1 LCRGAGGQ
9 LFGMGRREPAAAYCH
24 ASSVVHNR
32 GKNFSIMVRNRNE
45 ESPLSHY
52 RVNTLKLFS
61 NDEFNGI

>member
-1 LCRGAGGQ
+1 
-9 LFGMGRREPAAAYCH
+9 MGRREPAAAYCH